1 MEYKDVKGYDY
12 IGVYKAI
19 PRLAD
24 GTYFIKNN
32 EFYKVRSIDRLR
44 LLPFRAYFKA
54 SATSVSHS
62 IAPIFHIDGFGTVT
76 GINDINIDNDS
87 DSQKGDVYTASGVLV
102 RKDATNLEGLPAGV
116 YLKNGKKYIVK

>member
-1 MEYKDVKGYDY
+1 MVPTLLRTTNSIRFVQSTDC
-12 IGVYKAI
+12 VYFHSELTSK
-19 PRLAD
+19 
-24 GTYFIKNN
+24 
-32 EFYKVRSIDRLR
+32 
-44 LLPFRAYFKA
+44 RAL
-54 SATSVSHS
+54 TSVSHS

-87 DSQKGDVYTASGVLV
+87 DSQKGDVYTASGILV